1 MSKLFSNRM
10 TQLFKSSLI
19 IVLFA
24 MCTSSFAQGSQQWKE
39 DLMREYNPQG
49 YSYYKYGEGI
59 VNQGKQIANG
69 LTSNLN
75 RYQNLIETTDPD
87 ELLADFES
95 KMQNIEMLEQQYD
108 QQSFDFGYQQGE
120 QIGNAINSGDA
131 AGALTGALGAFGAM
145 SEMREAEKELERKK
159 AALNEQRRQR
169 MSEIYW
175 NAIEYNDQ
183 AINNYIERAAY
194 AEDPKDEQ
202 YNLNFV
208 DNLRCYAKSMES
220 NWSSTSTY
228 WLNNNCPKP
237 AQPNVNTIE
246 NKFVAKDVQYIKVAR
261 RKYDYYKESGH
272 EAFLSAAISY
282 AAAAAKTNPKASHF
296 YQLGVYYSEQ
306 TTILALSTLLTAKQ
320 LDPYFFDSERNT
332 KLEEVKNIAESEV
345 SSALRSNDKEY
356 ITAFL
361 DAGLDKTIKI
371 GSNNILTQAI
381 TLDQPDAMQLV
392 LNKYIDGLSQ
402 SEINSKLQKTIMLCA
417 INNSPNCLERFIEL
431 GVPTDFELK
440 GYTPIDVANKAQS
453 GEAFNFLMDN
463 SERKGYYENKYAD
476 SPTLF
481 FAKAK
486 TDISAAI
493 SQLNTMSTSSA
504 QAIVSGLL
512 DEANSE
518 PDYMEI
524 LSTSVV
530 AKDIIRSTPK
540 FSKKALQNFAGEVK
554 KASPGS
560 NAAKYLSSD
569 LVSFDQIPSLAEIK
583 PQEVKATPQEPKKM
597 VETGQKGYSLNSRL
611 NMMFSQM
618 ETGLQSFRDM
628 ETNQYFS
635 EEQKR
640 TSIKKS
646 EEYVR
651 KYRAYLSGTPMPK
664 DEENEL
670 DGSVYIAL
678 ANDTEGAYSD
688 YKEGF
693 IKHIRENYTVVNEV
707 SFKDKTQ
714 TTIDRLEV
722 VQNEM
727 GTDMSGAINMYK
739 GYLNKSKPASYEKD
753 AVNNYYGM
761 YALSQGRPIDEY
773 SISRLDQPGYVS
785 SGTTT
790 TVQAETTVS
799 LSDDENIAYHAFN
812 SKNYELFEALDR
824 KFDLSKVRTAEG
836 KSLFLAMITSGG
848 MFSNEKYISNDFDF
862 NMMIDGISVKQYYL
876 EERGT
881 RLYGEELKNFI
892 NLMNLTPDA
901 KVTVNGGTMLHWA
914 IQRVID
920 AEGQRTPEIDYLSRL
935 SEYNFDPYA
944 EDNDGKTAWDLFSKN
959 EKVIEDEVKDARKK
973 EILAAT
979 DASKI
984 ILNMIAKD
992 TWEEKWN
999 AIHKALH

>member
-1 MSKLFSNRM
+1 M
-10 TQLFKSSLI
+10 TQLFKSSLFI
-19 IVLFA
+19 MLLAVG
-24 MCTSSFAQGSQQWKE
+24 TGSFAQGTQQWKE
-39 DLMREYNPQG
+39 DLMQEYNPQG

-59 VNQGKQIANG
+59 INQGKQIANG

-95 KMQNIEMLEQQYD
+95 KMQNIEMLEQQYN
-108 QQSFDFGYQQGE
+108 QQSFDFGYQQGQ
-120 QIGNAINSGDA
+120 QISNSINSGDA
-131 AGALTGALGAFGAM
+131 AGALTGAIGAFGAM
-145 SEMREAEKELERKK
+145 SEMRQAEKELEQKK

-208 DNLRCYAKSMES
+208 ENLRCYAKSMES

-246 NKFVAKDVQYIKVAR
+246 NKFVAKDVQYIKVAK

-272 EAFLSAAISY
+272 EPFLSAAISY

-296 YQLGVYYSEQ
+296 YQLGSYYSEQ
-306 TTILALSTLLTAKQ
+306 TTILALSTMLTAKQ
-320 LDPYFFDSERNT
+320 LDPYFFDAERNE
-332 KLEEVKNIAESEV
+332 KLEQVKDMAESEV

-371 GSNNILTQAI
+371 GNNNILTQSI
-381 TLDQPDAMQLV
+381 ILDQPDAMQLV

-402 SEINSKLQKTIMLCA
+402 NEINSKLQKTIMLCA
-417 INNSPNCLERFIEL
+417 INNSPNCLQRFIEL
-431 GVPTDFELK
+431 GVSIDFELK

-453 GEAFNFLMDN
+453 GEAFNFLMNN
-463 SERKGYYENKYAD
+463 SERKGYYESKYAD

-486 TDISAAI
+486 TDVSAAI

-504 QAIVSGLL
+504 QTIVSGLI

-518 PDYMEI
+518 PNYMEI

-530 AKDIIRSTPK
+530 AKDIIKSNRE
-540 FSKKALQNFAGEVK
+540 FSERVLQKFAGEVK
-554 KASPGS
+554 KASPNS
-560 NAAKYLSSD
+560 NAAKYVSSG
-569 LVSFDQIPSLAEIK
+569 LVSFDQIPSLSDIK
-583 PQEVKATPQEPKKM
+583 PQVKATPVAPQKKA
-597 VETGQKGYSLNSRL
+597 ETGQKGYSLSSRL
-611 NMMFSQM
+611 NMMFPQM
-618 ETGLQSFRDM
+618 ETGLQSLRDM

-640 TSIKKS
+640 TSIKNS

-664 DEENEL
+664 DEEQEL

-678 ANDTEGAYSD
+678 ANDTGGAYSD

-693 IKHIRENYTVVNEV
+693 IKHIRENYTVVDEV
-707 SFKDKTQ
+707 DIKDKTQ

-722 VQNEM
+722 VQNKM

-739 GYLNKSKPASYEKD
+739 SYLNKSELASYEKD

-761 YALSQGRPIDEY
+761 YAISLGRPIDEY
-773 SISRLDQPGYVS
+773 SISRLGQPGYVS

-790 TVQAETTVS
+790 AVQTKTTVS
-799 LSDDENIAYHAFN
+799 ISDDESIAYHAFN
-812 SKNYELFEALDR
+812 NGNCELFEALDR
-824 KFDLSKVRTAEG
+824 KFDLSKIKTTEG
-836 KSLFLAMITSGG
+836 QSLLVAMITSGG

-862 NMMIDGISVKQYYL
+862 NMTIEGMSVKQYYL
-876 EERGT
+876 KERGAS
-881 RLYGEELKNFI
+881 LYGDELKNFI
-892 NLMNLTPDA
+892 NFMNLAPDA
-901 KVTVNGGTMLHWA
+901 KVTSNGGTMLHWA

-920 AEGQRTPEIDYLSRL
+920 AEGQRTPEINYLSRL
-935 SEYNFDPYA
+935 DEFNFDPYA
-944 EDNDGKTAWDLFSKN
+944 EDNNGKTAWDLFSKN
-959 EKVIEDEVKDARKK
+959 EKVIEQEVKEARKK

-979 DASKI
+979 DASKL

>member
-1 MSKLFSNRM
+1 MSKPFPYRSAE
-10 TQLFKSSLI
+10 LFKLSLI
-19 IVLFA
+19 LLLFA
-24 MCTSSFAQGSQQWKE
+24 TGTGSFAQGTQQWKE
-39 DLMREYNPQG
+39 DLMQEYNPQG

-59 VNQGKQIANG
+59 INQGKQIANG

-95 KMQNIEMLEQQYD
+95 KMQNIEMLEQQYN
-108 QQSFDFGYQQGE
+108 QQSFDFGYQQGQ
-120 QIGNAINSGDA
+120 QISNSINSGDA

-145 SEMREAEKELERKK
+145 NEMREAEKELERKK

-194 AEDPKDEQ
+194 AEDAKDEQ

-237 AQPNVNTIE
+237 AQPDVNTIE
-246 NKFVAKDVQYIKVAR
+246 NKFVAKDIQYIKVAR
-261 RKYDYYKESGH
+261 RKYDYYQESGH
-272 EAFLSAAISY
+272 EPFLSAAISY

-306 TTILALSTLLTAKQ
+306 TTILALSTMLTAKQ
-320 LDPYFFDSERNT
+320 LDPYFFDSKRNE
-332 KLEEVKNIAESEV
+332 KLEQVKSMAESEV

-381 TLDQPDAMQLV
+381 ILDQPDALQLV

-402 SEINSKLQKTIMLCA
+402 SEINIKLQKTIMLCA
-417 INNSPNCLERFIEL
+417 INNSTNCLQRFLEL
-431 GVPTDFELK
+431 GVPLDFELK

-463 SERKGYYENKYAD
+463 SERKGYYESKYAD

-481 FAKAK
+481 YAKAK

-493 SQLNTMSTSSA
+493 SQLNTMSTGSA
-504 QAIVSGLL
+504 KSIVSGLI

-518 PDYMEI
+518 PNYLEV
-524 LSTSVV
+524 LCSSVV
-530 AKDIIRSTPK
+530 AKEIIKSTPELSKRVLQK
-540 FSKKALQNFAGEVK
+540 FASQVK
-554 KASPGS
+554 SASPNS
-560 NAAKYLSSD
+560 NAAKYLLSD

-583 PQEVKATPQEPKKM
+583 PQEVKTTPPVAVEKI
-597 VETGQKGYSLNSRL
+597 VETGLKGYSLSSRM

-618 ETGLQSFRDM
+618 EIGLQTLRDM
-628 ETNQYFS
+628 ETNEYFT

-640 TSIKKS
+640 KSVQTS

-651 KYRAYLSGTPMPK
+651 KYRSYLSGTPMPK

-670 DGSVYIAL
+670 DGSVYITIL
-678 ANDTEGAYSD
+678 NDAGGAYAE

-693 IKHIRENYTVVNEV
+693 GKYIRENYTIVDEV
-707 SFKDKTQ
+707 SITDKIR
-714 TTIDRLEV
+714 TTVDRLKI
-722 VQNEM
+722 VQEKT
-727 GTDMSGAINMYK
+727 GTDMSAAINMYSS
-739 GYLNKSKPASYEKD
+739 YLNKSELASYEID
-753 AVNNYYGM
+753 AVANYYGM
-761 YALSQGRPIDEY
+761 YALQMNKPLDEY
-773 SISRLDQPGYVS
+773 SMQKLQNGVSYGVPSTTAASTSKSLADQESIV
-785 SGTTT
+785 
-790 TVQAETTVS
+790 
-799 LSDDENIAYHAFN
+799 YHAFN
-812 SKNYELFEALDR
+812 SGNYELFEALDR
-824 KFDLSKVRTAEG
+824 KFDLNKVKTTEG
-836 KSLFLAMITSGG
+836 QSLLKAMVTSGG
-848 MFSNEKYISNDFDF
+848 IFSRDEYLSKDFDF
-862 NMMIDGISVKQYYL
+862 NTSIDGASVVQYYL
-876 EERGT
+876 DKNGDN
-881 RLYGEELKNFI
+881 LYGDQLQNFI
-892 NLMNLTPDA
+892 TGMNLAPA
-901 KVTVNGGTMLHWA
+901 GKVTKNGGTMLHWA

-920 AEGQRTPEIDYLSRL
+920 GEGQRSGEITILSRL
-935 SEYNFDPYA
+935 EQFNFDPYA
-944 EDNDGKTAWDLFSKN
+944 EDKDGKTAWDLFSKN
-959 EKVIEDEVKDARKK
+959 EKQIEDEVKEARKK

-979 DASKI
+979 DASKL
-984 ILNMIAKD
+984 ILNMIAKE
-992 TWEEKWN
+992 TWEEKYN
-999 AIHKALH
+999 TIHKALH